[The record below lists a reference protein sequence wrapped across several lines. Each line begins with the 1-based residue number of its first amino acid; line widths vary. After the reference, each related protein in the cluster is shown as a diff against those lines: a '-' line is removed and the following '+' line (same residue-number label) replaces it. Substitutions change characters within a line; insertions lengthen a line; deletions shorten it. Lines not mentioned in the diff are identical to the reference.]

1 MNFYSDNI
9 INSIL
14 ETEEDENIIPVI
26 ASFYEHIFTLFCK
39 YSNKIVSPK
48 YIMNLLADK
57 TNSVAF
63 RCMDTEFN
71 IENCPSIL
79 IYRKYHDI
87 EKNEIIYYILMICTK
102 RNFKNL
108 GYASRLLDDFIEHV
122 KEKHKNSREIYK
134 NIKLVLSS
142 LESAVTFYESY
153 GFKWT
158 RSSLNQHQELM
169 KYEKYEDDKEY
180 FILELNV

>member
-1 MNFYSDNI
+1 
-9 INSIL
+9 
-14 ETEEDENIIPVI
+14 
-26 ASFYEHIFTLFCK
+26 
-39 YSNKIVSPK
+39 
-48 YIMNLLADK
+48 
-57 TNSVAF
+57 
-63 RCMDTEFN
+63 
-71 IENCPSIL
+71 
-79 IYRKYHDI
+79 
-87 EKNEIIYYILMICTK
+87 MICTK